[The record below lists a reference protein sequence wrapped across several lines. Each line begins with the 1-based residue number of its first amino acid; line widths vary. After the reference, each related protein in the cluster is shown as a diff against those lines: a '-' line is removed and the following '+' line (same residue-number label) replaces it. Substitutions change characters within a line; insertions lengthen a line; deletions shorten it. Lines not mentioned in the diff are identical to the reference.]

1 MENENNALFSAS
13 MVLTAYVDEN
23 GNVKYVKSSWDDLFE
38 KENECKHCNATDSFN
53 FGQCISCGEQQEKE
67 KSNA

>member
-13 MVLTAYVDEN
+13 MVLTAYVDEK

-38 KENECKHCNATDSFN
+38 KKKEEENA
-53 FGQCISCGEQQEKE
+53 
-67 KSNA
+67 